1 MRHDTMRSLIA
12 ILAWALFATGAG
24 AEDVADFYKGKTV
37 RIVVGFS
44 AGGGYDH
51 YARVVSRHLGRH
63 IPGNPTVI
71 VQNMPGAAS
80 LKSVRYLASAAP
92 ADGTVIN
99 AFNPG
104 LIIQSITVP
113 QKIATNFLD
122 FGWLGSVTEDFRV
135 CHTWNGTG
143 IRTWQD
149 LLKHPRVNF
158 GVTGAGTASYIDS
171 RMLGDLFGVKVH
183 QVSGYPGSTEK
194 RIAIERGELDGDCIG
209 WTSVPEPWIR
219 DKKVT
224 IHLRFSRRLV
234 LGIPESAQVAR
245 DVLTDPKKQQI
256 LDLLTASSVVGRPY
270 IVPKA
275 VPADRMA
282 ALRAAFEA
290 TMKDPEFVAEAHK
303 QRLTVAL
310 MTGPEIEAFI
320 KTLANTPSDIVAAA
334 KAISGD

>member
-1 MRHDTMRSLIA
+1 MRVLIGLTVGA
-12 ILAWALFATGAG
+12 LLATSAAAQ
-24 AEDVADFYKGKTV
+24 DVAGFYKGKTL

-51 YARVVSRHLGRH
+51 YARVVARH
-63 IPGNPTVI
+63 IGRYVPGTPAVI

-80 LKSVRYLASAAP
+80 LKSVKYLTAGAP
-92 ADGTVIN
+92 TDGTVIN

-104 LIIQSITVP
+104 LITQSLTVP
-113 QKIATNFLD
+113 QKIGTNFLD
-122 FGWLGSVTEDFRV
+122 FAWLGSVTEDFRV

-143 IRTWQD
+143 IKTWQD

-171 RMLGDLFGVKVH
+171 KMLSDLFGVNVH

-209 WTSVPEPWIR
+209 WTSVPEQWVR

-224 IHLRFSRRLV
+224 IHLRFSRKLV
-234 LGIPESAQVAR
+234 LGIPETALVAR
-245 DVLTDPKKQQI
+245 DVLTDPKKRQT
-256 LDLLTASSVVGRPY
+256 LDLLTASSIVGRPY
-270 IVPKA
+270 IAPKD
-275 VPADRMA
+275 VPADRLA

-290 TMKDPEFVAEAHK
+290 TTKDPEFIADVEK
-303 QRLTVAL
+303 QRLTISL
-310 MTGPEIEAFI
+310 MTGPEVETFI
-320 KTLANTPSDIVAAA
+320 RELLKTPAEVVNAARVL
-334 KAISGD
+334 SGD

>member
-1 MRHDTMRSLIA
+1 MRSLIA
-12 ILAWALFATGAG
+12 LLAWALFATGAG
-24 AEDVADFYKGKTV
+24 AQDVADFYKGKTV

-209 WTSVPEPWIR
+209 W
-219 DKKVT
+219 
-224 IHLRFSRRLV
+224 
-234 LGIPESAQVAR
+234 
-245 DVLTDPKKQQI
+245 
-256 LDLLTASSVVGRPY
+256 
-270 IVPKA
+270 
-275 VPADRMA
+275 
-282 ALRAAFEA
+282 
-290 TMKDPEFVAEAHK
+290 
-303 QRLTVAL
+303 
-310 MTGPEIEAFI
+310 
-320 KTLANTPSDIVAAA
+320 
-334 KAISGD
+334 